1 MMLCVLP
8 AVATDDIMQD
18 LKELAAELLSPD
30 SDSNADDEN
39 TWRQLTDYWNW
50 SNTDILH
57 FTCSCWPSDS
67 ATMLS
72 TMAIM

>member
-39 TWRQLTDYWNW
+39 T
-50 SNTDILH
+50 
-57 FTCSCWPSDS
+57 
-67 ATMLS
+67 
-72 TMAIM
+72 